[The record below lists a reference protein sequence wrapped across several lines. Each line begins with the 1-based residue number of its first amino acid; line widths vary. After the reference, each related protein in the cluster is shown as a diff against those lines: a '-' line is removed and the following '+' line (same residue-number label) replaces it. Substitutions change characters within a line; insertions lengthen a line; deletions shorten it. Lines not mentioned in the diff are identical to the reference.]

1 MAAIGTT
8 VGQFA
13 AKDLDNPPTLY
24 YTLTPES
31 VRLFSFVSHETADI
45 SSTICDQSKI
55 KDAQ

>member
-1 MAAIGTT
+1 M
-8 VGQFA
+8 GQFA
-13 AKDLDNPPTLY
+13 AKDLDNPTLY

-45 SSTICDQSKI
+45 SSTIFDQSKV